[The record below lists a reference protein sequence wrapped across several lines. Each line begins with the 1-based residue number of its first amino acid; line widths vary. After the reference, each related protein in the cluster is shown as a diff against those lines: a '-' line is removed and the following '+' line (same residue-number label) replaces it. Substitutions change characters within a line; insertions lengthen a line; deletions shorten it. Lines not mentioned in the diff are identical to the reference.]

1 MQLQGNE
8 LLTVFDNISNIVE
21 KEIPMQG
28 KNLADNTM
36 NLEKVAQYCEDIYVN
51 SKDQN
56 KTHLLKET
64 KGFTTQALASV
75 AYQIQ
80 CLANSFLTLLDD
92 QSSLIE
98 DMGNSMTNLAHEVSI
113 HKEKVARREIGV
125 LTTNKCVIRTAKIK
139 RSDIDEKPVK
149 YVRKPIDYSIMDD
162 IGHGVKL
169 TKTAGNTGVGRQNSY
184 SSTHS
189 SSGIQNITGSGSI
202 KGGQDTPPLHLK
214 SNILANNPTGLNTV
228 RSINSSQNQYYRTP
242 IIPPS
247 VPSEYLSRQE
257 LGIYSSKKELNQS
270 GGADSLSAACGYG
283 GPIGGYKKRPSI
295 NNSSMNMP
303 IMGNQSYNTNV
314 NEYSGTETLD
324 SRMAQTYMQQL
335 NLNPGMSNNNS
346 VSYASGKDMNIIR
359 TNLNNIDY
367 TTTGTIYRRPQLNP
381 QIYERATILPNQE
394 LSSPQISTHNNNNS
408 RILSNPQPQHHQP
421 RNNNMS
427 NNQNNSSIMSNR

>member
-8 LLTVFDNISNIVE
+8 LLNVFDNISNIVE
-21 KEIPMQG
+21 KEIPLQG
-28 KNLADNTM
+28 KNLADNTT

-80 CLANSFLTLLDD
+80 CLANSFLNLLDN

-98 DMGNSMTNLAHEVSI
+98 DMGNSMTNLAHEVNI
-113 HKEKVARREIGV
+113 HKEKVARREIGI
-125 LTTNKCVIRTAKIK
+125 LTTNKCVVRTAKIK
-139 RSDIDEKPVK
+139 RSEVDEKPVK

-169 TKTAGNTGVGRQNSY
+169 SKTPGNMESLNTIGVGRQNSY

-202 KGGQDTPPLHLK
+202 KGQETPPLHLK
-214 SNILANNPTGLNTV
+214 SNVLANNPTGLNTV

-270 GGADSLSAACGYG
+270 GGADSLSAAACGYG
-283 GPIGGYKKRPSI
+283 GPIGYKKRPSI
-295 NNSSMNMP
+295 NNSS
-303 IMGNQSYNTNV
+303 IQSYNTNNV

-324 SRMAQTYMQQL
+324 SRMAHNYMQQL
-335 NLNPGMSNNNS
+335 NLNAGMSNNNS

-381 QIYERATILPNQE
+381 QIYERANILPNQDV
-394 LSSPQISTHNNNNS
+394 SSPQMSGMK
-408 RILSNPQPQHHQP
+408 QP
-421 RNNNMS
+421 RMNIS